1 MKASE
6 TIKKLSELVA
16 KYGDG
21 EVRVTHQSELAS
33 VWAVTGMDARLAYYL
48 FSAGD
53 TKIKHP
59 KSPAGA
65 TEKTTGPRNTKQKK
79 NRQP

>member
-53 TKIKHP
+53 TKIGWPSTIQRASAPGMGEFSSK
-59 KSPAGA
+59 GV
-65 TEKTTGPRNTKQKK
+65 TD
-79 NRQP
+79 

>member
-33 VWAVTGMDARLAYYL
+33 VWAVTGMDATLAYYL

-53 TKIKHP
+53 TKIGWPSTIQRVSAPGMGEFSSK
-59 KSPAGA
+59 GV
-65 TEKTTGPRNTKQKK
+65 TD
-79 NRQP
+79 